1 MDHRLLLVKTITLL
15 YRESLID
22 NQAENSANLVRT
34 ALENMQIK
42 DDGLTLSKTNEIL
55 ISLKAT
61 ALEMCGNPIDHEYEK
76 TELLQRL
83 QMNCGEDTVLYS
95 SLVQGLEPEM
105 SESSLKRSVLNIR
118 KSIQIHYREDK
129 VDEIVNQA
137 AAEFRFK
144 RDKIKDLA
152 SWVSELRTKLETF
165 EQGVNTKDPA
175 IIDSVSMEDTEAV
188 KRIYASVKE
197 EDSGSTVLRTGWQ
210 GINRALNGGLRESDT
225 LVALYA
231 LEHNYKTGFS
241 LSIFKQVSQYNTPV
255 VRVAGKKPLLLRISC
270 EDSIK
275 MNFKYLYKNL
285 KENETGLICTT
296 DGVTDQEMATYVT
309 EKLTATGFSVEM
321 IEINP
326 HLWTY
331 KDLCNKIVS
340 YEAEGYEVK
349 VVMLDYLAKIPCTYC
364 DQGPAGTDLKNM
376 FERVKSFMASRR
388 IIFITP
394 HQLSAEARRKMR
406 EDPEHFIHMLPGSGL
421 FMGSSQLSQVTD
433 LEIFAH
439 ITKVNRQAY
448 LETLRGKHRQV
459 GVTSD
464 EHLYNAYQ
472 FVKNGVI
479 LDDIDGPDS
488 SREKPGG
495 PTRGQGGGGGFFQFN
510 NKHAGSSEA
519 ESLF

>member
-1 MDHRLLLVKTITLL
+1 MDNRLLLVKSITLL
-15 YRESLID
+15 YRESLVEG
-22 NQAENSANLVRT
+22 QSENSSSLVRT

-61 ALEMCGNPIDHEYEK
+61 ALEMCSNPLDHEYEK

-83 QMNCGEDTVLYS
+83 QINCGEDTVLYS
-95 SLVQGLEPEM
+95 SFVQGLEPDM
-105 SESSLKRSVLNIR
+105 SESSLKKTILNIR
-118 KSIQIHYREDK
+118 KSIQIHFREDK

-152 SWVSELRTKLETF
+152 AWVSDLRNKLETY

-175 IIDSVSMEDTEAV
+175 IIDSVSMEDTDSV

-197 EDSGSTVLRTGWQ
+197 EDSGATVLKTGWQ
-210 GINRALNGGLRESDT
+210 CVNRKLNGGLRESDT
-225 LVALYA
+225 LCAFYA

-241 LSIFKQVSQYNTPV
+241 LSIFKQIALYNTPT
-255 VRVAGKKPLLLRISC
+255 VRVAGKKPLLLRISF

-285 KENETGLICTT
+285 KENENPGTICTT
-296 DGVTDQEMATYVT
+296 DGVSDVEMATYVQ
-309 EKLTATGFSVEM
+309 ERMSAKGFSVMM
-321 IEINP
+321 IEVNP

-331 KDLCNKIVS
+331 KDLCNKIIS
-340 YEAEGYEVK
+340 LEAEGYEVK
-349 VVMLDYLAKIPCTYC
+349 VVMADYIAKLPTTYC

-394 HQLSAEARRKMR
+394 HQLSAEARRRMR
-406 EDPEHFIHMLPGSGL
+406 EGMPDFIQQMPGAGL

-433 LEIFAH
+433 TELFIHISKLNRMSFLEI
-439 ITKVNRQAY
+439 Q
-448 LETLRGKHRQV
+448 RGKHRQI
-459 GVTSD
+459 GTTAE
-464 EHLYNAYQ
+464 EHLYSVLK

-488 SREKPGG
+488 SMDKIGG
-495 PTRGQGGGGGFFQFN
+495 PTRGNGGGSPFHQFDS
-510 NKHAGSSEA
+510 ASM
-519 ESLF
+519 F